1 MDGENRPE
9 ELEELRSHA
18 FQALEHPERLEPR
31 EAVEQLRP
39 LLRLW
44 RYPSLTFSDHQSWTI
59 FTPPRNQPDE
69 QMALVRQVTWESPHD
84 LSRFAHPLEWLKQG
98 HRAPPSL
105 SVCDAEIAY
114 SLLSPLLDDLARIS
128 VPVAGVKPLWG
139 LDGERFGFEYRAASS
154 FLCAQLEWWCD
165 GPKEWRAFIDCVA
178 RLRAL
183 LQKFSHEDVMKDT
196 DI

>member
-9 ELEELRSHA
+9 ELEELRSRA
-18 FQALEHPERLEPR
+18 FQALEHPEQLEPR

-44 RYPSLTFSDHQSWTI
+44 RYPSLTFADHRSWTI
-59 FTPPRNQPDE
+59 FTTPRNHPGE
-69 QMALVRQVTWESPHD
+69 RMVLVREVTWDSPHD
-84 LSRFAHPLEWLKQG
+84 LSRFANPLEWLKQG

-105 SVCDAEIAY
+105 RVRDVKLAY
-114 SLLSPLLDDLARIS
+114 SLLSPLLDDLAQLP

-139 LDGERFGFEYRAASS
+139 LDGERFGFEYSDSS
-154 FLCAQLEWWCD
+154 FLRARLEWWCD
-165 GPKEWRAFIDCVA
+165 GPAEWKAFTDSVA
-178 RLRAL
+178 RLRVL
-183 LQKFSHEDVMKDT
+183 LRRLLHEDGMKDT